1 MNKVIALSG
10 LLAITQIALANDVT
24 GVVRNSQGAPIAGA
38 TVEAIGANTRV
49 RSDEQGRFVLPNPS
63 GKQQE
68 LHVKAP
74 GFAHR
79 TLHLEN
85 APAIPLDIV
94 LNSASLE
101 IVHVTG
107 LPWHA
112 SNIESAQPVTVL
124 SDEQLRRRQTS
135 TLGDTLKNE
144 VGVHS
149 SYYGPVASSPIIRG
163 LEGPRVLI
171 TQNGLDAGDAS
182 RVGPDHAVATEASTA
197 RQIEILRG
205 PATLF
210 YGSGAIGGVVN
221 IVDDRVP
228 RSGDTEGEWRI
239 EHNSVANDKLVSGSV
254 TSGTDRFA
262 VHADGFWRDSDDY
275 KIPGSAEIG
284 HDDEHRRLKGSA
296 YDAQGFNLG
305 GSYLLDNG
313 FVGLSVGRLERTY
326 GIPGHSHGDDDIPV
340 HADLEQDRIQLISEL
355 TLDNDFIS
363 AVNTRLGYTD
373 YTHHEIELDVIATTF
388 ANESY
393 EARVDVFHHPLRD
406 WRGALTL
413 HYKRSD
419 FFAVG
424 DEAFTPPSLTET
436 WALALIEE
444 RHFGPLLV
452 QLGGRIEQVEISAD
466 SFAVDVGRYDYT
478 LLSNY
483 AVDHQSRPF
492 SVSAGAVWEF
502 TPGYNLGISITHAER
517 TPSASELLS
526 YGAHIGSGLY
536 ETGALLGIHQEAGG
550 GFHFELQRQ
559 DVKLET
565 SDNIDIS
572 LRKFKGD
579 FGFITNIF
587 YNAIDDYYYLADT
600 GLTQRIAHQ
609 HDDHF
614 HYLDM
619 PLYLY
624 QAQDAKLYGV
634 EGEFIWQVNTPL
646 KLTLMTD
653 YIRGELR
660 DGGDL
665 PRIPPL
671 RLGGRVNY
679 QLNSLELEASAT
691 HYFKQDDVAALETE
705 TDGYTLVD
713 VQVSYDLGQWIPG
726 TTVYLKGQNLTDE
739 YARVHSSFLKDK
751 APLPSRSFAVG
762 ISGRF

>member
-1 MNKVIALSG
+1 VIKISALLG
-10 LLAITQIALANDVT
+10 LLAITQVAIASDVT
-24 GVVRNSQGAPIAGA
+24 GIIRDNQGTPIAGA
-38 TVEAIGANTRV
+38 TVEVVGTNLSTRAN
-49 RSDEQGRFVLPNPS
+49 DQGQFSLPNPS
-63 GKQQE
+63 GKPQE
-68 LHVKAP
+68 LHVKAT
-74 GFAHR
+74 GFAHKILLIEGTANTSLTVVLDTS
-79 TLHLEN
+79 TLETVDV
-85 APAIPLDIV
+85 I
-94 LNSASLE
+94 
-101 IVHVTG
+101 G
-107 LPWHA
+107 LPWHV
-112 SNIESAQPVTVL
+112 SNIESAQPITVL
-124 SDEQLRRRQTS
+124 SDKQLRSKQSS
-135 TLGDTLKNE
+135 TLGDTLKYE

-182 RVGPDHAVATEASTA
+182 RVGPDHVVATEASTA

-228 RSGDTEGEWRI
+228 QSSDTQGEWRI

-254 TSGTDRFA
+254 TSGTDRVA
-262 VHADGFWRDSDDY
+262 LHADGFWRESDDY
-275 KIPGSAEIG
+275 KIPGSAEAG
-284 HDDEHRRLKGSA
+284 GNDQHQRLKSSA

-305 GSYLLDNG
+305 GSYFLDNG
-313 FVGLSVGRLERTY
+313 FVGISAGRLERTY
-326 GIPGHSHGDDDIPV
+326 GIPGHSHGDEDVAV
-340 HADLEQDRIQLISEL
+340 HADMEQDRVQIISEL
-355 TLDNDFIS
+355 KLDNDFIS

-373 YTHHEIELDVIATTF
+373 YQHHEIELDTIATTF

-393 EARVDVFHHPLRD
+393 EARVDIFHHPIMD

-413 HYKRSD
+413 HYKHSD

-424 DEAFTPPSLTET
+424 DEAFTPPSLTKT

-444 RHFGPLLV
+444 RHFGPVLV
-452 QLGGRIEQVEISAD
+452 QLGARVEQVDISAAR
-466 SFAVDVGRYDYT
+466 FVVDVDRYDHT

-483 AVDHQSRPF
+483 AVDHQSTPF
-492 SVSAGAVWEF
+492 SLSAGAVWDF
-502 TPGYNLGISITHAER
+502 TPGYNLAVSITHAER

-536 ETGALLGIHQEAGG
+536 EVGALLGLHRHTDGS
-550 GFHFELQRQ
+550 FHFELQHQ

-565 SDNIDIS
+565 SNNIDIS
-572 LRKFKGD
+572 LRKFNGD

-587 YNAIDDYYYLADT
+587 YNAIDDYYYLANT
-600 GLTQRIAHQ
+600 GLTRSIAHQ

-614 HYLDM
+614 HYFDM
-619 PLYLY
+619 PLYVY
-624 QAQDAKLYGV
+624 QAQDARLYGV
-634 EGEFIWQVNTPL
+634 EGEFIWQINAPL

-653 YIRGELR
+653 YIKGELR
-660 DGGDL
+660 HGGDL

-679 QLNSLELEASAT
+679 QINDLTLEASAT
-691 HYFKQDDVAALETE
+691 HYFKQSDVAALETE
-705 TDGYTLVD
+705 TNGYTLLD
-713 VQVSYDLGQWIPG
+713 LQASYDLSRWVSGASI
-726 TTVYLKGQNLTDE
+726 YLKGQNLTNE

-751 APLPSRSFAVG
+751 APLPGRSLAIG

>member
-1 MNKVIALSG
+1 MNRVIAALG
-10 LLAITQIALANDVT
+10 LLTITQITLASDVR
-24 GVVRNSQGAPIAGA
+24 GVVRNSEGIPIEGAS
-38 TVEAIGANTRV
+38 VEAIGTNTRV
-49 RSDEQGRFVLPNPS
+49 RSDEHGRFVLPNPS
-63 GKQQE
+63 GRQQE
-68 LHVKAP
+68 LHVKAA

-79 TLHLEN
+79 TVHLEK
-85 APAIPLDIV
+85 APAPLDIV
-94 LNSASLE
+94 LNPASLE

-112 SNIESAQPVTVL
+112 SNIESAQPITVL
-124 SDEQLRRRQTS
+124 SEEQLRRRQAS

-144 VGVHS
+144 AGIHS

-163 LEGPRVLI
+163 LEGPRILI

-182 RVGPDHAVATEASTA
+182 RVGPDHVVSTEASTA

-228 RSGDTEGEWRI
+228 RSGDTKGEWRI

-254 TSGTDRFA
+254 TSGTDHFA

-275 KIPGSAEIG
+275 KIPGSAEIDQ
-284 HDDEHRRLKGSA
+284 DDHHGRLKSSA

-305 GSYLLDNG
+305 GSNLLDNG

-326 GIPGHSHGDDDIPV
+326 GIPGHSHGDEDIPV
-340 HADLEQDRIQLISEL
+340 HADMEQDRIQLISEL
-355 TLDNDFIS
+355 ALNNDFIS
-363 AVNTRLGYTD
+363 AINTRFGYTD
-373 YTHHEIELDVIATTF
+373 YVHHEIELDFIATTF

-393 EARVDVFHHPLRD
+393 EARIDAFHHPLID

-424 DEAFTPPSLTET
+424 NEAFTPPSLTKT

-444 RHFGPLLV
+444 RHFGPLLI
-452 QLGGRIEQVEISAD
+452 QLGGRIEQVDISAD

-483 AVDHQSRPF
+483 SIDYQSNPF
-492 SVSAGAVWEF
+492 SLSAGIVWEF
-502 TPGYNLGISITHAER
+502 TQDYNFAVSITHAER

-536 ETGALLGIHQEAGG
+536 EVGALLDIHQETGG

-565 SDNIDIS
+565 SNNIDIS
-572 LRKFKGD
+572 LRKFRGD

-587 YNAIDDYYYLADT
+587 YNAIDDYYYLANT
-600 GLTQRIAHQ
+600 GLTRRIAHQ

-614 HYLDM
+614 HYFDM

-624 QAQDAKLYGV
+624 QTRDAKLYGV
-634 EGEFIWQVNTPL
+634 EGEFVWQADTPL
-646 KLTLMTD
+646 KITLMTD

-660 DGGDL
+660 DGGNL

-679 QLNSLELEASAT
+679 QLKNLELEASAT
-691 HYFKQDDVAALETE
+691 HYFKQEDVAALEALTA
-705 TDGYTLVD
+705 GYTLLD
-713 VQVSYDLGQWIPG
+713 LQVSYGFDHWIPG

-762 ISGRF
+762 ISGSF